1 MDHAR
6 LAQSPISPHTSSSFG
21 MSRSRG
27 FTTSNRTRRS
37 SLLGR
42 VAVAYVQGSPKG
54 GGALCVRR
62 VVNTRL
68 TPVPPDQMG
77 VLMRIAGSLA
87 EYHKDSSRARWS

>member
-1 MDHAR
+1 MTQPFATPE
-6 LAQSPISPHTSSSFG
+6 LAQTAQAQHINHTCG
-21 MSRSRG
+21 QSRGGG

-68 TPVPPDQMG
+68 CPVPPSDKG
-77 VLMRIAGSLA
+77 A
-87 EYHKDSSRARWS
+87 RA

>member
-1 MDHAR
+1 MNNHATSQQALDHSATSNHTGITCG
-6 LAQSPISPHTSSSFG
+6 QSRRG
-21 MSRSRG
+21 G

-68 TPVPPDQMG
+68 CPVPPSDKG
-77 VLMRIAGSLA
+77 A
-87 EYHKDSSRARWS
+87 RA